1 VKKNYLTKQI
11 YLKTSLLFIISVL
24 FFSLFIFV
32 ADYLNTKVISN
43 KLAQKNEAT
52 KKEEIKNTVEYN
64 VKQIEKL
71 SEYKEREIFYNVE
84 VIVNELHTLINI
96 FQKN

>member
-1 VKKNYLTKQI
+1 MKKNYLTKQI